1 MKMKCFTAE
10 DILKLQHDLIRE
22 LCIWDWIAEK
32 DTDAARLAVYVQGV
46 NDMTTKLLEKM
57 EATDEQ

>member
-10 DILKLQHDLIRE
+10 DILKLQNELIRD
-22 LCIWDWIAEK
+22 LCIWDWLAEK
-32 DTDAARLAVYVQGV
+32 DIDAARLAIYVQGV

-57 EATDEQ
+57 EAADEQ